1 MLRMNSVFFAVF
13 SMCLATGCAATAQ
26 TPPSAPVLTASPNH
40 NSIQPETTLTLSA
53 TATVDR
59 QPEVAVVNAGV
70 ETEGKTARDAMQANA
85 AKMEGLVKALTDA
98 GIPRNRIQT
107 SNFNL
112 SPRYQARDRSR
123 DDLPQ
128 IVGYVVTNQVNAE
141 VRDLENLGETLDALV
156 SNGGNRLGNIRFS
169 LIDPKDAQDEARKKA
184 MKEVLERADMMADL
198 AGYRIK
204 RIVTM
209 SENAFGAGRPSVRN
223 AIQFDVAESSTQVL
237 GGEVSYSATVNITFE
252 LAPK

>member
-1 MLRMNSVFFAVF
+1 MLRLNSVFFVVF
-13 SMCLATGCAATAQ
+13 SMCLVGGCAATAQ
-26 TPPSAPVLTASPNH
+26 TPPTAPALSSTPH
-40 NSIQPETTLTLSA
+40 PNSIQPETTISLSA

-85 AKMEGLVKALTDA
+85 EKMEGLVKALTDA

-184 MKEVLERADMMADL
+184 MKEVLARADMLADI
-198 AGYRIK
+198 AGYKVK

-209 SENAFGAGRPSVRN
+209 SENAYGGGRPTVRN
-223 AIQFDVAESSTQVL
+223 AVSFEASDVSTPVL
-237 GGEVSYSATVNITFE
+237 GGEVSYSATVNVTFE